1 MDKNRIIAASIL
13 AAGIVVCGVLLTCAL
28 DHFTYRDRCV
38 TVKGL
43 SVKEFPADK
52 VVCPLV
58 FKEIGDN
65 LQDLYTN
72 INAKNKIITD
82 FVESYGIAA
91 SDISIAAPEI
101 VDLQAERYLS
111 ERPPYR
117 YNVTSVVT
125 ISSSDVDKV
134 KHLMA
139 QQSELLKKGV
149 ALVAG
154 DYRYNVTY
162 DFTGLNDV
170 KPAMIEEATK
180 NARAA
185 AEKFAADSD
194 SKLGRIRRASQGQ
207 CSITDRDAN
216 TPDIKTVRVVTTVE
230 YYLED

>member
-1 MDKNRIIAASIL
+1 MDKNRIVAAAIV
-13 AAGIVVCGVLLTCAL
+13 AAGIVTFGVLLKCAL
-28 DHFTYRDRCV
+28 DHFTDRDRCV

-111 ERPPYR
+111 ERPPG
-117 YNVTSVVT
+117 
-125 ISSSDVDKV
+125 
-134 KHLMA
+134 M
-139 QQSELLKKGV
+139 
-149 ALVAG
+149 
-154 DYRYNVTY
+154 
-162 DFTGLNDV
+162 
-170 KPAMIEEATK
+170 
-180 NARAA
+180 
-185 AEKFAADSD
+185 
-194 SKLGRIRRASQGQ
+194 
-207 CSITDRDAN
+207 
-216 TPDIKTVRVVTTVE
+216 
-230 YYLED
+230 